1 MEEKICI
8 IKKNYNKSN
17 NSQQEKTKKIF
28 NKVIEKLQSIVD
40 NGDYEKFLKFQKN
53 FRGYSFNNLIL
64 IFSQFPDATR
74 VARQI

>member
-1 MEEKICI
+1 MYH
-8 IKKNYNKSN
+8 KKNYNKSN

>member
-1 MEEKICI
+1 MYH
-8 IKKNYNKSN
+8 KKNYNKSN

-64 IFSQFPDATR
+64 IFSQFPDATK